1 LVAPA
6 DATEAA
12 LFLGVVE
19 LREDLGRVTG
29 WRLEVRVTGWRL
41 EVRGERVGLR
51 VRI

>member
-12 LFLGVVE
+12 LFLGVVQ
-19 LREDLGRVTG
+19 LREDL
-29 WRLEVRVTGWRL
+29 VRVRGWRL